1 VGFKLSDGPSSTP
14 FRLSSALEEPA
25 VAQTAKRM
33 SSALE
38 SIGPEKTDKPGSWR
52 YPSDGPRMWQED
64 APAPPSMDPL
74 EQGNVDLNVRPTV
87 RQPDGSISTV
97 NSISIGTDKG
107 EVLIPTISDDGRQ
120 MSKEEAIEVY
130 RKTGKH
136 LGVFE
141 TPDAAT
147 AYAKK
152 LHEDQ
157 AASHTKT
164 EPGRGRNFDLPTIT
178 VEGTREQPAP
188 PEKGHFE
195 MRGGKGGAVKVW
207 IPDDTE
213 AGWGEVI
220 SEVPHQVIARG
231 DKMVEGTKHMV
242 AADRAAGARKRV
254 WQSIVLPQAYRELQE
269 YNKSRID
276 ERERKNLDEWPSVI
290 KGAELAGVRP
300 DQFAR
305 DVFDFINKK
314 PEELSADRQKDLNLF
329 NEQKA
334 KRDQARKGIKLANQ
348 LANDYRPQMDE
359 WSVKSIAFDS
369 LSSLPDLAAGV
380 GVTAATGSPAAGLS
394 LMFATTA
401 PVAYADAIESG
412 ATEGKAQLYAMLYG
426 LAEVA
431 PETPAMELLAKTSAG
446 KKVMRKLLGDWADKA
461 GARIATGAAFEGASE
476 SLTQALQIGID
487 SGVLNKD
494 MSLKEALESIARA
507 GLVGTAMGGGIGVTT
522 ESYGAASEK
531 IAERKERKKTSP
543 QPKPSDAVPS
553 LSTTEGEA
561 AGKPED
567 HLQLDKIEATAKQYA
582 KPGEME
588 EVAKLAGDEKLLK
601 LQEIVDRGTD
611 YSRTAEKPEAPAAET
626 KARVDQDAVYE
637 NTIDQ
642 DVQQA
647 AKVAKPLA
655 TPEEIEA
662 ALAHDTPEKRLAAL
676 QPLVDRGVDFGKT
689 KGEDMPAAAVE
700 RRQEAREPG
709 GIAEVGKVHTPE
721 EIAQARE
728 QTGLHPDHP
737 HFESTQRRADLEAVR
752 DGKAS
757 PEQVARLEQQKL
769 VIRNET
775 NVPRLLPAGRRALG
789 KAAGDIVETKVHG
802 QEIVVNVRPSEAQKE
817 SGNYQKGHV
826 KAFGLDIAIENP
838 AGSERAWSNP
848 DTGESGSRTMK
859 YPYGYVK
866 RTEGAD
872 GDAVD
877 VFVGPNEKA
886 KKVYVINQ
894 MKGDGS
900 GKFDEHKAMLGFNNI
915 EHAKAGYLRHYQP
928 GWKGMGEV
936 VEMTTEE
943 FREWAKNG
951 NTTLPITEPGVKQ
964 KVSFSRSDPR
974 AKLHSEFIGRDD
986 EFWNIDPGD
995 DNSGSSF
1002 RDNPYS
1008 GVTCTGYA
1016 CSILHKLGKGR
1027 VKVFGFSETDN
1038 PKSRIVEKDNTG
1050 HDFAVVDG
1058 RYIVDPWLTE
1068 FSLASGTDQGV
1079 FDMQDPKDAAEVQKI
1094 YGDRANWKD
1103 MTEVMPPPKKTKKQ
1117 RRAAQTKPP
1126 IMFSRSPGFYSG
1138 LKQIISKTAQKSA
1151 PRKQWQAL
1159 LRNSQGIKREEL
1171 EWLGLDEFLNNFGEN
1186 EQIPKA
1192 SIEDFIDKNQIQVQ
1206 DTMLG
1211 DALGEELETVHTDLV
1226 HELMDFH
1233 SFDRAGAVDY
1243 ALDAARGELSPGQ
1256 LQMQD
1261 SKLREMTQRL
1271 EELYERRALQSQS
1284 EGAPGQTM
1292 YGKQGLFT
1300 PGGKGYRELLL
1311 KLPEQVPDLTRFDS
1325 DMKITIQM
1333 DRPHKFKAEYKTRGG
1348 EFLKGFGDTEEQA
1361 RQGVRAQLKLRK
1373 EARDTVSNY
1382 TGDHFAGHKN
1392 ILAHVRFQEHTTVD
1406 GKRVLLV
1413 EEIQSDWHQG
1423 GRKRGYV
1430 SKDQPARI
1438 AKAEAAF
1445 EEARKEFQ
1453 GTIEAARAA
1462 FQRNDNLGFDDF
1474 QRAAG
1479 EVRRHSDWKTRWEI
1493 DAADIA
1499 PIQAWLDGFEKANE
1513 LAAEVKKLES
1523 ATIPDAPFRTSWPDL
1538 AFKRMVRYAAENG
1551 YDRIAWTTGAMQ
1563 QRRYNLATHLEQ
1575 VKIIRMSEDLFDV
1588 SYTPLNGTE
1597 ANVGEPVS
1605 GDSLANYVGERAAEQ
1620 AMKLEVD
1627 EAKIFTGNDLAV
1639 GGEGMVGFY
1648 DQILVRAANKLGKQF
1663 GTKVGMVG
1671 IKRDGVSGDQLLKEQ
1686 GRPIRDWERMTQVER
1701 ETMMKKAFA
1710 DGIPV
1715 HFLEIP
1721 ETMQRHAVSTGFPM
1735 FARGLKSDRGMATRD
1750 LAETVRRVTRGYMT
1764 PGIQI
1769 VLKPEMLPFHLWKR
1783 IKGSVESRDELGTL
1797 NAFYDGDQ
1805 IYMIAENITDEQHA
1819 VDTIY
1824 HELVVHF
1831 GLRQI
1836 MTPEDLERVQDGL
1849 WRDQRAAVEEVGHR
1863 AFPNDWDPTNVE
1875 MRRQA
1880 AEEYIAYMA
1889 ADVIQGKAL
1898 PEKART
1904 WWQEVIHAIQRF
1916 FDLVRVRRY
1925 YDDTRIAEL
1934 ILESNRK
1941 LKVDPGARAERMRVP
1956 DIMRSENAPLWYSP
1970 LIREFT
1976 DPKLQASATPQEWLK
1991 ILENKVST
1999 GKIRAAELQWYD
2011 IKEWLQTVTVGDIV
2025 SENPRALAPRDM
2037 PAEMRPWADLHQK
2050 FLDWFAEMDAY
2061 KGNEDGSLTGA
2072 DEDAIQKKL
2081 ADRATALER
2090 EYMELIGVPQRA
2102 LDFAPYSFKESLAVM
2117 GDTVQ
2122 QLRDYLR
2129 MLPTENPYS
2138 RSENP
2143 LSFDEAVNEV
2153 KKSKPFAFTRPVKIP
2168 KQLIIDKLRRDQV
2181 TIEMEP
2187 FGGDPDEDSDYS
2199 DDDYPDASWDDS
2211 DGEVVFDE
2219 DDARYNAE
2227 QDIDEDEV
2235 MNEAIQAMRDNLSEG
2250 QDELKLKEDDFEDP
2264 ADWLA
2269 FTEAVAEYGNNH
2281 VPDIDELTEE
2291 AQHRIAHEL
2300 NYYDKAK
2307 ESWVE
2312 SRVES
2317 DREYANEDGQRS
2329 YSGSWT
2335 NPVDDEIFE
2344 YSAVG
2349 SRDSGW
2355 HVELDGRALRGNWS
2369 RMDADDIISEIR
2381 SRISENM
2388 TRAERG
2394 GFKWESYTP
2403 KVTKEDYKEVLLKWK
2418 NRADEFE
2425 RFTHETHFPGE
2436 HDFLAHIRS
2445 YVMTAADGKKYLVM
2459 DELQSDWQQEVRD
2472 SAVDTEGAK
2481 ATIELTL
2488 KRMTD
2493 EIEHY
2498 RNSPQKTKRG
2508 LELAF
2513 PNSRI
2518 LGYFMAQMQ
2527 IAGGG
2532 FSRDFDSDQ
2541 PRAYVLEATPKKR
2554 GAQFYEYFWEFLKSK
2569 ARPGELDNLKYNFFD
2584 RNDLYDSD
2592 IKEDLAQQYAQ
2603 HIGAIFGETSTIGEF
2618 ADFLIAKD
2626 QAWFAK
2632 VDNKDPDPIK
2642 RAQHA
2647 VDYFRENGSSPPTT
2661 RISVEIDGTFDTTMN
2676 WGRGIS
2682 FVRVSPDGSQNLANW
2697 NNVGQTLMLAFKD
2710 PESAIVGEKRDELVA
2725 QMRQLY
2731 PVIDEWDEL
2740 MASMPGSINMDA
2752 VGKISKSE
2760 VKEMVNDFR
2769 GGIRTSLEEAIKDF
2783 RVARDQ
2789 IYKGRSSIH
2798 GRIKELLI
2806 DKGGV
2811 NLTPGEVYNSKEY
2824 QDEMEKR
2831 SWWPEATNQWI
2842 DSLERWLVKA
2852 SQLPLDISDDG
2863 WEPPSPNFAKMLLRV
2878 GIEDLSADVA
2888 IHHVEMPQA
2897 NYYYLEQAK
2906 SMDLEM
2912 GEIERVLKSNT
2923 TTATSKPMRAP
2934 PLQRTWPIALFQ
2946 WAIREAAENNL
2957 DGVSLTNGSVHGA
2970 RWRSTKEIKQVG
2982 ITDSPT
2988 NFLNQLRFDE
2998 KGERVTHR
3006 TGTYV
3011 VPIGVPHAGAT
3022 VFVDDFPQIVNA
3034 VWGYGGEKKL
3044 PDPAAPS
3051 AQEMMGKDRLV
3062 VVVRNKGRNQ
3072 DEGEE
3077 ILITSRL
3084 RLSGWIGK
3092 FAGIKAVKTLETGQP
3107 GAKMLLNS
3115 QPGATIWWPSSFTD
3129 ETHRTRHHGSLEI
3142 YNQMIPNQLNDWLK
3156 KFKLRLEPTVFKTV
3170 RPGATLEASDNVA
3183 FEGVE
3188 GSEPLPAES
3197 ARFQLPSI
3205 PLTPE
3210 LKKEVL
3216 EKGFPLLFSRKW
3228 YQRAK
3233 NVANRVV
3240 QGGTN
3245 FDTAD
3250 PTQRSRAWNYLVYKN
3265 QDKFVDLFKVQQ
3277 EAAAWHQVARIP
3289 DAMDAYL
3296 QQTLF
3301 HGRAEDGVKEHEKQF
3316 VEPLIDMIKKSG
3328 YSWEDVEDFLYARH
3342 APEANAHLLTIN
3354 GGNPQFNSGMD
3365 NGEAARVMLDL
3376 ASRGDIAKLDAI
3388 GAHVDL
3394 MTKWSRD
3401 QMVMNG
3407 LEDASTIQEWENT
3420 YDYYVPLK
3428 GWKDQAMD
3436 PDVQQMFGMPK
3447 KGKGFDTGG
3456 KLTKQRTGRTSRA
3469 ATILANIVAQAQ
3481 ATIILSEK
3489 AKVGRAFYEFVKA
3502 TPSSR
3507 LWSIDE
3513 VEYMKYVDP
3522 NTGLVRQGVNPQYKL
3537 NDNVIRVK
3545 IGGKD
3550 MHITLNDEIPQMM
3563 RIAQAMKNLNPDSIG
3578 PILSFMHRI
3587 NRYLSMV
3594 STSLNPEFTVTN
3606 ALRDVQTGLIN
3617 LNEVDIDGIK
3627 RKITKDWRKA
3637 WWAIRRGEQ
3646 KTRWIAKNHTAQ
3658 WAAEWEEFKKQG
3670 AKVGWIDHY
3679 KSPVELDSKLQRMLG
3694 PDGMIGW
3701 TWHGISRLGD
3711 FVENENLAVEN
3722 ALRLSSYVNLR
3733 NAGVSQ
3739 ERAAEYAK
3747 NLTVNF
3753 NRKGEA
3759 GTFINSLYLFFN
3771 AAMQGT
3777 ARMFMA
3783 TKNKKVR
3790 RVMYGIV
3797 AAAMLREILNQLLSP
3812 LDDDDEPLY
3821 DKIPEGEKERNMIFM
3836 LPEAA
3841 DGMIKSVL
3849 PRWITPADRI
3859 SYIKIPLPY
3868 GYNVLDYTG
3877 QKLGKLFNKNVMETV
3892 RRYKPAEEAM
3902 LLVGSMTKAFNP
3914 LGDITTSMG
3923 QFISPTPLDPL
3934 VQISEN
3940 KAWHGGKL
3948 MPEDFPGQ
3956 PPSPDSQKFYA
3967 STPKPYKE
3975 VAAYMNQFTGG
3986 TEVTPG
3992 LVDISPETMQLWVE
4006 TAGGGLSK
4014 FVTGLIDAPSKS
4026 DEERELRDVPFL
4038 RRVLGAVGDRQTMTV
4053 FYDHLQEV
4061 ERARDEMD
4069 AAYNIGIQTEEG
4081 QKRLAFITSKY
4092 PIASKMIREAYPNF
4106 GRTSTDDD
4114 RGRRAVMQA
4123 LKDSVTPTNPTNAEP
4138 PTRQGSGR
4146 RRALTAD
4153 LRDARREIARLELRT
4168 GIPETE
4174 RKEKIEAQRKIIRD
4188 LIIDF
4193 NKRWNELEDSAYGER
4208 NSGKLLERLGPLIG
4222 DKSKKEATAALRDAG
4237 LPDTAS
4243 LISELPSTPD
4253 RFAREF
4259 FLLEA
4264 SRENS

>member
-1 VGFKLSDGPSSTP
+1 MGFKLSDGPAPAP

-25 VAQTAKRM
+25 PAQTAKRM

-52 YPSDGPRMWQED
+52 YPSDGPRVWQED
-64 APAPPSMDPL
+64 APEEVVAPIAEAD
-74 EQGNVDLNVRPTV
+74 VV
-87 RQPDGSISTV
+87 QPG
-97 NSISIGTDKG
+97 
-107 EVLIPTISDDGRQ
+107 
-120 MSKEEAIEVY
+120 
-130 RKTGKH
+130 
-136 LGVFE
+136 
-141 TPDAAT
+141 
-147 AYAKK
+147 
-152 LHEDQ
+152 
-157 AASHTKT
+157 KT
-164 EPGRGRNFDLPTIT
+164 EPARTRSALERQLLPEIE
-178 VEGTREQPAP
+178 VAAAREQPPAERP
-188 PEKGHFE
+188 KKLIKEGHYEKRY
-195 MRGGKGGAVKVW
+195 MRGEPVDIW
-207 IPDDTE
+207 IPPQYDDGT
-213 AGWGEVI
+213 AGWGEVL
-220 SEVPHQVIARG
+220 SEVPHQVIARV
-231 DKMVEGTKHMV
+231 DKTAGGAKHMV
-242 AADRAAGARKRV
+242 AADRAAGARKRI
-254 WQSIVLPQAYRELQE
+254 WQATVLPRAVREWQE
-269 YNKSRID
+269 FNSSRID
-276 ERERKNLDEWPSVI
+276 ERERKNLDEMPEVI
-290 KGAELAGVRP
+290 KAAKLAGVRP

-305 DVFDFINKK
+305 DWPDFANLS
-314 PEELSADRQKDLNLF
+314 PEEIKAQRSEDIKLF
-329 NEQKA
+329 GEQKQR
-334 KRDQARKGIKLANQ
+334 RDAARKQIKRANQ
-348 LANDYRPQMDE
+348 MATDYRPEMDE
-359 WSVKSIAFDS
+359 WSAKSIAFDA
-369 LSSLPDLAAGV
+369 LSSLPDLAVGV
-380 GVTAATGSPAAGLS
+380 GVTAATGSPGAGLGV
-394 LMFATTA
+394 MFATTQPA
-401 PVAYADAIESG
+401 AYADAIEGG
-412 ATEGKAQLYAMLYG
+412 ADEGKAILYSMLIG
-426 LAEVA
+426 LSEVA
-431 PETPAMELLAKTSAG
+431 PETPVMDLLAKTSAG
-446 KKVMRKLLGDWADKA
+446 KRMTQKMLGKWADSA
-461 GARIATGAAFEGASE
+461 GVRIATGAGFEAASE
-476 SLTQALQIGID
+476 SVTESLQIAID
-487 SGVLNKD
+487 SGLLDKDTPLN
-494 MSLKEALESIARA
+494 EALSRIARA
-507 GLVGTAMGGGIGVTT
+507 GLVGGAMGGGISSVT
-522 ESYGAASEK
+522 EGAGKVSEK
-531 IAERKERKKTSP
+531 VAERRERKKTSP
-543 QPKPSDAVPS
+543 QPSPSDAVPS
-553 LSTTEGEA
+553 LSTTEEEA
-561 AGKPED
+561 AGKPAGQTGQETEGSPAAED
-567 HLQLDKIEATAKQYA
+567 HLQLEKVKATATQYA
-582 KPGEME
+582 KPGEMD
-588 EVAKLAGDEKLLK
+588 EVAKLEGDAQLLK

-611 YSRTAEKPEAPAAET
+611 YSRTAEKPEAPAADT

-655 TPEEIEA
+655 TPQEIEA

-676 QPLVDRGVDFGKT
+676 QPLVDRGTGLGPKSEQSETDNS
-689 KGEDMPAAAVE
+689 DMPDAAVE
-700 RRQEAREPG
+700 RRQEPRK
-709 GIAEVGKVHTPE
+709 AEDAVLRSTSE
-721 EIAQARE
+721 TENQDLR
-728 QTGLHPDHP
+728 TGL
-737 HFESTQRRADLEAVR
+737 TAVR
-752 DGKAS
+752 DGKAT
-757 PEQVARLEQQKL
+757 PEQVAALEAKKL
-769 VIRNET
+769 IIRNEA
-775 NVPRLLPAGRRALG
+775 NVPRLLPAGRRELA
-789 KAAGDIVETKVHG
+789 KAEGQVVETKVHG
-802 QEIVVNVRPSEAQKE
+802 QEITVNVRPSEAQLE
-817 SGNYQKGHV
+817 SGNYAKGHV
-826 KAFGLDIAIENP
+826 KLFGMDLAIENP

-877 VFVGPNEKA
+877 VFVGPNQKS

-915 EHAKAGYLRHYQP
+915 EHAKSGYLRHYQKN
-928 GWKGMGEV
+928 WKGMGDV

-943 FREWAKNG
+943 FKEWAKSG
-951 NTTLPITEPGVKQ
+951 NTTLPITAPGVKQ

-974 AKLHSEFIGRDD
+974 KKLHTEFIGRDD
-986 EFWNIDPGD
+986 AFWNIDPGD

-1016 CSILHKLGKGR
+1016 CSILHKLGKNR

-1050 HDFAVVDG
+1050 HDFAVVDD

-1079 FDMQDPKDAAEVQKI
+1079 FDMQDPKDAAEVKKI
-1094 YGDRANWKD
+1094 YGDQANWKD
-1103 MTEVMPPPKKTKKQ
+1103 MTDKMPPRQKTKRE

-1126 IMFSRSPGFYSG
+1126 IQFSRSPGFYSG

-1171 EWLGLDEFLNNFGEN
+1171 EWLGLDEFLNNFGED
-1186 EQIPKA
+1186 EQIPKS
-1192 SIEDFIDKNQIQVQ
+1192 SIENYIDANQIQVVE
-1206 DTMLG
+1206 TMLG
-1211 DALGEELETVHTDLV
+1211 DALGEQLEEANTELVNH
-1226 HELMDFH
+1226 LMDFEL
-1233 SFDRAGAVDY
+1233 FDRRGAVDY
-1243 ALDAARGELSPGQ
+1243 ALDAARGELTSGQ
-1256 LQMQD
+1256 LQMQ
-1261 SKLREMTQRL
+1261 SSRTRELAQIL
-1271 EELYERRALQSQS
+1271 EELYERRQLQSET
-1284 EGAPGQTM
+1284 EGTPGQTM
-1292 YGKQGLFT
+1292 YGKQGLVT

-1325 DMKITIQM
+1325 DMKITLQM

-1348 EFLKGFGDTEEQA
+1348 EYLKGFGDTEEQA
-1361 RQGVRAQLKLRK
+1361 RQGVRAQLRLRK
-1373 EARDTVSNY
+1373 DARDTVSNY

-1392 ILAHVRFQEHTTVD
+1392 ILAHVRFNEHQTVD
-1406 GKRVLLV
+1406 GKRVLLI

-1423 GRKRGYV
+1423 GRKRGYIH
-1430 SKDQPARI
+1430 KDQDARI
-1438 AKAEAAF
+1438 DKADAAF
-1445 EEARKEFQ
+1445 EEGRKEFQ
-1453 GTIEAARAA
+1453 VTIEAARLAL
-1462 FQRNDNLGFDDF
+1462 QRNDNLGFDSF
-1474 QRAAG
+1474 SRAAT
-1479 EVRRHSDWKTRWEI
+1479 EVRGHSDWATRWEI
-1493 DAADIA
+1493 EKADI
-1499 PIQAWLDGFEKANE
+1499 PLIQAWLDSFAKANE
-1513 LAAEVKKLES
+1513 LAAEVKKLRD

-1597 ANVGEPVS
+1597 ANVGEPVA
-1605 GDSLANYVGERAAEQ
+1605 GDSLANYVGERAAEM
-1620 AMKLEVD
+1620 AMKLDVD
-1627 EAKIFTGNDLAV
+1627 EAKIFTGQDLAV

-1648 DQILVRAANKLGKQF
+1648 DQILVRAANKLGKPF
-1663 GTKVGMVG
+1663 NTKVGVVG

-1686 GRPIRDWERMTQVER
+1686 GRPIRDWERMTPMQR
-1701 ETMMKKAFA
+1701 EEMTRKAFA

-1721 ETMQRHAVSTGFPM
+1721 EAMQRQAVSTGFPM
-1735 FARGLKSDRGMATRD
+1735 FARGLKSDRGMSTRD
-1750 LAETVRRVTRGYMT
+1750 LAETIRRVTRGYMT
-1764 PGIQI
+1764 PGIQV

-1836 MTPEDLERVQDGL
+1836 MEPEDLERVQDGI

-1863 AFPNDWDPTNVE
+1863 AFPNDWDPNNVE

-1904 WWQEVIHAIQRF
+1904 WWQAVIHAIQRF

-1925 YDDTRIAEL
+1925 YDDAKIAEL

-1941 LKVDPGARAERMRVP
+1941 LKMDPGARAERRNVP
-1956 DIMRSENAPLWYSP
+1956 DIMRSERAPLWYSP
-1970 LIREFT
+1970 MIREFS
-1976 DPKLQASATPQEWLK
+1976 DPKLQASASPQEWLK
-1991 ILENKVST
+1991 ILENKVAT

-2011 IKEWLQTVTVGDIV
+2011 IKEWLQTVTVGDIIA
-2025 SENPRALAPRDM
+2025 ENPRALAPRDM
-2037 PAEMRPWADLHQK
+2037 PPEMRPWADLHQK
-2050 FLDWFAEMDAY
+2050 FLEWFAEMDAY
-2061 KGNEDGSLTGA
+2061 KGNESGDLTGA

-2090 EYMELIGVPQRA
+2090 EYNEMIGMGQRA
-2102 LDFAPYSFKESLAVM
+2102 LDFMPYTYRESLNVM
-2117 GDTVQ
+2117 GDTVL
-2122 QLRDYLR
+2122 QLRNYLR
-2129 MLPTENPYS
+2129 MLPTDNPYT
-2138 RSENP
+2138 REENP
-2143 LSFDEAVNEV
+2143 LSFDESVNEV
-2153 KKSKPFAFTRPVKIP
+2153 KKNKPFAFTRPVKIP

-2187 FGGDPDEDSDYS
+2187 FGGDPDEDYS
-2199 DDDYPDASWDDS
+2199 DEDYPDATWDDS

-2219 DDARYNAE
+2219 DDARYNAQ
-2227 QDIDEDEV
+2227 QDIDTDEV
-2235 MNEAIQAMRDNLSEG
+2235 EREALELMRNNMSDIEAKTLEVHHFEEPDYYKAFQELRNEHMAKGWGEPDVSA
-2250 QDELKLKEDDFEDP
+2250 DD
-2264 ADWLA
+2264 
-2269 FTEAVAEYGNNH
+2269 
-2281 VPDIDELTEE
+2281 LTEE
-2291 AQHRIAHEL
+2291 ALLEFAREY
-2300 NYYDKAK
+2300 NYYEKA
-2307 ESWVE
+2307 ESDWVE

-2317 DREYANEDGQRS
+2317 DREYAHEDGQRS

-2344 YSAVG
+2344 YTAVG
-2349 SRDSGW
+2349 STDTGW
-2355 HVELDGRALRGNWS
+2355 EVTLDGRVQRGQWS
-2369 RMDADDIISEIR
+2369 RMDADDIMSELR
-2381 SRISENM
+2381 STINDNM
-2388 TRAERG
+2388 TRRERG
-2394 GFKWESYTP
+2394 GTKWDDYTP
-2403 KVTKEDYKEVLLKWK
+2403 KVEKEDYKEVLLKWK
-2418 NRADEFE
+2418 NRTEEFE
-2425 RFTHETHFPGE
+2425 RFTHDTHFPNE
-2436 HDFLAHIRS
+2436 EDFLAHIRA
-2445 YVMTAADGKKYLVM
+2445 YTMTAADGKKYLVM
-2459 DELQSDWQQEVRD
+2459 DELQSDWQQDVRD
-2472 SAVDTEGAK
+2472 SAVDSEGAK

-2488 KRMTD
+2488 KRLGD
-2493 EIEHY
+2493 EIAQY
-2498 RNSPQKTKRG
+2498 RTESAKVKRG

-2513 PNSRI
+2513 PEPKL

-2541 PRAYVLEATPKKR
+2541 PRAYVLETAPKKR
-2554 GAQFYEYFWEFLKSK
+2554 GAEFYEMFWEFLKSK
-2569 ARPGELDNLKYNFFD
+2569 ARPGELDNLKYTFFD

-2603 HIGAIFGETSTIGEF
+2603 HIGAIFGETSTISEF
-2618 ADFLIAKD
+2618 ADFLLAKD
-2626 QAWFAK
+2626 NAWFAGA
-2632 VDNKDPDPIK
+2632 DNNDPDPIR
-2642 RAQHA
+2642 RAQQA
-2647 VDYFRENGSSPPTT
+2647 TLYFQGHGNVPPTT
-2661 RISVEIDGTFDTTMN
+2661 RMSVEIDGTFDTTMN

-2697 NNVGQTLMLAFKD
+2697 NNIGQTLMTVFKD

-2725 QMRQLY
+2725 QMRQMY
-2731 PVIDEWDEL
+2731 PVIDEWKEL
-2740 MASMPGSINMDA
+2740 VSSQPGSIQMDA
-2752 VGKISKSE
+2752 AGKISKSE
-2760 VKEMVNDFR
+2760 VKELVNDFR
-2769 GGIRTSLEEAIKDF
+2769 GGLRTSVEEAIKDF

-2789 IYKGRSSIH
+2789 IYKGRSNIH
-2798 GRIKELLI
+2798 GRVKELLI

-2811 NLTPGEVYNSKEY
+2811 NLTPAEVYNSKEY

-2831 SWWPEATNQWI
+2831 NWWPEATNQWI
-2842 DSLERWLVKA
+2842 DELERWLVKA
-2852 SQLPLDISDDG
+2852 AQLPLDISDDG

-2878 GIEDLSADVA
+2878 GIDDLSADVA

-2897 NYYYLEQAK
+2897 NYYYLEKARD
-2906 SMDLEM
+2906 MNLEM
-2912 GEIERVLKSNT
+2912 GEIDRILRNST
-2923 TTATSKPMRAP
+2923 TTAMSKPQRAP

-2946 WAIREAAENNL
+2946 WAIREAADNNL
-2957 DGVSLTNGSVHGA
+2957 DGVALTNGSVHST
-2970 RWRSTKEIKQVG
+2970 RWHSTKSIQQLG

-2988 NFLNQLRFDE
+2988 SFLNQLRFDE
-2998 KGERVTHR
+2998 KGERVLHR
-3006 TGTYV
+3006 TGVYTI
-3011 VPIGVPHAGAT
+3011 PENQNHAGAK
-3022 VFVDDFPQIVNA
+3022 VYVDDFPAIHDA
-3034 VWGYGGEKKL
+3034 VFGYTANKKT
-3044 PDPAAPS
+3044 PDPSAPP
-3051 AQEMMGKDRLV
+3051 AQEMLGKDRLV
-3062 VVVRNKGRNQ
+3062 VVVRNKGTTKE
-3072 DEGEE
+3072 DGEE

-3092 FAGIKAVKTLETGQP
+3092 FSGINAVKTLEAGQP
-3107 GAKMLLNS
+3107 GAKMLLNNK
-3115 QPGATIWWPSSFTD
+3115 PGAAIWWPSSFTD

-3156 KFKLRLEPTVFKTV
+3156 KFKLRLEPTSFKTIKSN
-3170 RPGATLEASDNVA
+3170 ASLEGSDNVA

-3188 GSEPLPAES
+3188 GSAPLPATE
-3197 ARFQLPSI
+3197 AKFQLQSI

-3240 QGGTN
+3240 TGGTN

-3250 PTQRSRAWNYLVYKN
+3250 PTQRSRAWNYLVYKV
-3265 QDKFVDLFKVQQ
+3265 QDKFVDLFKLQQ

-3301 HGRAEDGVKEHEKQF
+3301 HGKAEQGIKEHEKQF
-3316 VEPLIDMIKKSG
+3316 VEPLIEMIKKSG

-3354 GGNPQFNSGMD
+3354 NNNPQFNSGMD

-3376 ASRGDIAKLDAI
+3376 ASRGDMAKLDAI
-3388 GAHVDL
+3388 GVHVDA
-3394 MTKWSRD
+3394 MTKWART

-3407 LEDASTIQEWENT
+3407 LEEASTIQEWENT

-3436 PDVQQMFGMPK
+3436 PDVQQMFGMPR

-3469 ATILANIVAQAQ
+3469 ATILANVVAQAQ
-3481 ATIILSEK
+3481 ATIILAEK
-3489 AKVGRAFYEFVKA
+3489 AKVGRAFYDFVKA

-3578 PILSFMHRI
+3578 PILSFLHRI
-3587 NRYLSMV
+3587 NRYLSMM

-3606 ALRDVQTGLIN
+3606 LLRDIQTGLIN
-3617 LNEVDIDGIK
+3617 LNEQDIPGIK
-3627 RKITKDWRKA
+3627 RRISKDWRKA

-3646 KTRWIAKNHTAQ
+3646 KTKWIAPAHTAA

-3679 KSPVELDSKLQRMLG
+3679 KSPVELDQKLQRMLG
-3694 PDGMIGW
+3694 PDGVVGW
-3701 TWHGISRLGD
+3701 TWHGIRRVGE

-3733 NAGVSQ
+3733 NAGMSQ

-3783 TKNKKVR
+3783 TKNPKVR
-3790 RVMYGIV
+3790 KVMYGIV
-3797 AAAMLREILNQLLSP
+3797 AAAMMREILNQLLSP

-3841 DGMIKSVL
+3841 DGAIKAVM
-3849 PRWITPADRI
+3849 PRWLEPSDKI

-3914 LGDITTSMG
+3914 LGDVTTSMG

-3940 KAWHGGKL
+3940 KGWHGGKL
-3948 MPEDFPGQ
+3948 MPDDFPGQ
-3956 PPSPDSQKFYA
+3956 PPSPDSQKFFS
-3967 STPKPYKE
+3967 STPRPYRE
-3975 VAAYMNQFTGG
+3975 VAAYMNKFTGG

-3992 LVDISPETMQLWVE
+3992 LVDISPETMQLWVD
-4006 TAGGGLSK
+4006 TAGGGLAK
-4014 FVTGLIDAPSKS
+4014 FLTSAIDAPTKP

-4069 AAYNIGIQTEEG
+4069 AAYTIGLETEEG
-4081 QKRLAFITSKY
+4081 QKRLAFIQSKY
-4092 PIASKMIREAYPNF
+4092 PIASKMIRDAYPNF

-4114 RGRRAVMQA
+4114 RGRRAVMKA
-4123 LKDSVTPTNPTNAEP
+4123 LQESVTPSNPTNAEP

-4146 RRALTAD
+4146 RRALTTD
-4153 LRDARREIARLELRT
+4153 LRDARREISRLELRT

-4193 NKRWNELEDSAYGER
+4193 NKRWNEIEDSAYGER
-4208 NSGKLLERLGPLIG
+4208 NSGKLLERIGPLIN
-4222 DKSKKEATAALRDAG
+4222 DKSKKDATAALRGAG
-4237 LPDTAS
+4237 LPDTAA
-4243 LISELPSTPD
+4243 LIGELPSTPD